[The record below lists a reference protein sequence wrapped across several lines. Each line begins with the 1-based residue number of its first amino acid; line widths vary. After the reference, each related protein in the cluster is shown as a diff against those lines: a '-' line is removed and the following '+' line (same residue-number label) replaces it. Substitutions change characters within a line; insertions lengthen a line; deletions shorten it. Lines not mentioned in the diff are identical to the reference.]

1 MDHSS
6 MGQGALAGK
15 VALITGGT
23 SGIGES
29 TVRDFLAQGARVMF
43 SGTRAEAGQALV
55 EELAPI
61 HGADVIRFFCGDVA
75 DYAQTTALVS
85 ATEEA
90 FGCLDILFN
99 NAGMG
104 FFGETPDIGAPDWER
119 VIAVDL
125 HSVFYASKAAIPLMR
140 GQGGGAIINNAS
152 VSGMAGDYSFTA
164 YSAAKGGVINYTRAL
179 ALDHARDHIRVNA
192 VCPGLI
198 ATTITQHSVNNP
210 VLRQGFEGNIPLGR
224 IGRVEEVARLVR
236 FLASDDA
243 SYMTGAIIPVDGGL
257 TAWSGQPNMPKLLGL
272 A

>member
-1 MDHSS
+1 MSKIAS
-6 MGQGALAGK
+6 GQGILAGK

-23 SGIGES
+23 SGIGEC
-29 TVRDFLAQGARVMF
+29 TVRDFLDQGARVMF

-55 EELAPI
+55 HELSVR
-61 HGADVIRFFCGDVA
+61 HGAEAIRFFCGDA
-75 DYAQTTALVS
+75 GDYEQTTALVR

-90 FGCLDILFN
+90 FGGLDILFN
-99 NAGMG
+99 NAGVG
-104 FFGETPDIGAPDWER
+104 FFGETPDISAADWER

-140 GQGGGAIINNAS
+140 RQGGGAIINNAS
-152 VSGMAGDYSFTA
+152 VSGMAGDYAFTA
-164 YSAAKGGVINYTRAL
+164 YAAAKGGVINYTRAL

-198 ATTITQHSVNNP
+198 ATTITQHSVNND
-210 VLRQGFEGNIPLGR
+210 VLRQGFEANIPLGR
-224 IGRVEEVARLVR
+224 IGRVEEVTKLVR

-243 SYMTGAIIPVDGGL
+243 SYITGAIIPVDGGI